1 MKKSLM
7 MLIVAALLV
16 GCVSKSA
23 ENKEQ
28 EAVAAEPVEKSVL
41 VKTAVANTQVIEVM
55 ETYTSEIKPY
65 KQNDITPAVAG
76 LHISQIKVD
85 VGDHVR
91 KGQVLVV
98 MDQTTLKQQELN
110 LATLEDNYNRMKP
123 VHEAGGVS
131 DQQITQL
138 ENQLNLQREV
148 VENLRKNSTLLSP
161 ISGVVTARNFE
172 AGDLFAQMPILH
184 IMQINQLKVMANV
197 SEQFYTGVKVGDKV
211 SIEVD
216 IFPGEQFE
224 GRVSR
229 INPALDAATRTF
241 GVEITIPNS
250 NERLRPGMYA
260 RATFQMGERENV
272 MIPDQA
278 LQKQAGSSERFVYV
292 IKDGVAEYR
301 FVKDGRRVGDMI
313 EILEGLEPGEEVAT
327 TSFTRLMSGQKVEVK
342 NE

>member
-1 MKKSLM
+1 MKKSLT
-7 MLIVAALLV
+7 MLIAAFALM
-16 GCVSKSA
+16 GCASNST
-23 ENKEQ
+23 ENKQ
-28 EAVAAEPVEKSVL
+28 TTAPVEEPAVI
-41 VKTAVANTQVIEVM
+41 VKTATAELQSVNVT

-65 KQNDITPAVAG
+65 KENDITPAVAG
-76 LHISQIKVD
+76 LHISKIKVD

-110 LATLEDNYNRMKP
+110 LATTEDSYNRMKP

-131 DQQITQL
+131 DQQMIQL

-148 VENLRKNSTLLSP
+148 VENLRKNSTILSP
-161 ISGVVTARNFE
+161 ITGIVTARNFE
-172 AGDLFAQMPILH
+172 SGDLFAQMPILH
-184 IMQINQLKVMANV
+184 IMQINKLKVMANV
-197 SEQFYTGVKVGDKV
+197 SEQYYTSVKVGQPV

-216 IFPGEQFE
+216 IFPGEVFE
-224 GRVSR
+224 GKVSR

-241 GVEITIPNS
+241 GVEITIPNGK
-250 NERLRPGMYA
+250 ERLRPGMYA
-260 RATFQMGERENV
+260 RATFSMGERENV

-278 LQKQAGSSERFVYV
+278 LQKQTGSSERYVYV

-301 FVKDGRRVGDMI
+301 FVKDGRRVGDKI
-313 EILEGLEPGEEVAT
+313 EILEGLTAGEQVAT
-327 TSFTRLMSGQKVEVK
+327 TSFTRLINGKKVEVK

>member
-1 MKKSLM
+1 MKKSLT
-7 MLIVAALLV
+7 MLIAAFALV
-16 GCVSKSA
+16 GCASNST
-23 ENKEQ
+23 ENKQ
-28 EAVAAEPVEKSVL
+28 TTAPVEEPAVI
-41 VKTAVANTQVIEVM
+41 VKTATAELQSVNVT

-65 KQNDITPAVAG
+65 KENDITPAVAG
-76 LHISQIKVD
+76 LHISKIKVD

-110 LATLEDNYNRMKP
+110 LATTEDSYNRMKP

-131 DQQITQL
+131 DQQMIQL

-148 VENLRKNSTLLSP
+148 VENLRKNSTILSP
-161 ISGVVTARNFE
+161 ITGIVTARNFE
-172 AGDLFAQMPILH
+172 SGDLFAQMPILH
-184 IMQINQLKVMANV
+184 IMQINKLKVMANV
-197 SEQFYTGVKVGDKV
+197 SEQYYTSVKVGQPV

-216 IFPGEQFE
+216 IFPGEVFE
-224 GRVSR
+224 GKVSR

-241 GVEITIPNS
+241 GVEITIPNGK
-250 NERLRPGMYA
+250 ERLRPGMYA
-260 RATFQMGERENV
+260 RATFSMGERENV

-278 LQKQAGSSERFVYV
+278 LQKQTGSSERYVYV

-301 FVKDGRRVGDMI
+301 FVKDGRRVGDKI
-313 EILEGLEPGEEVAT
+313 EILEGLTAGEQVAT
-327 TSFTRLMSGQKVEVK
+327 TSFTRLISGKKVEVK

>member
-1 MKKSLM
+1 
-7 MLIVAALLV
+7 MLIAAFALM
-16 GCVSKSA
+16 GCASNST
-23 ENKEQ
+23 ENKQ
-28 EAVAAEPVEKSVL
+28 TTAPVEEPAVI
-41 VKTAVANTQVIEVM
+41 VKTATAELQSVNVT

-65 KQNDITPAVAG
+65 KENDITPAVAG
-76 LHISQIKVD
+76 LHISKIKVD

-110 LATLEDNYNRMKP
+110 LATTEDSYNRMKP

-131 DQQITQL
+131 DQQMIQL

-148 VENLRKNSTLLSP
+148 VENLRKNSTILSP
-161 ISGVVTARNFE
+161 ITGIVTARNFE
-172 AGDLFAQMPILH
+172 SGDLFAQMPILH
-184 IMQINQLKVMANV
+184 IMQINKLKVMANV
-197 SEQFYTGVKVGDKV
+197 SEQYYTSVKVGQPV

-216 IFPGEQFE
+216 IFPGEVFE
-224 GRVSR
+224 GKVSR

-241 GVEITIPNS
+241 GVEITIPNGK
-250 NERLRPGMYA
+250 ERLRPGMYA
-260 RATFQMGERENV
+260 RATFSMGERENV

-278 LQKQAGSSERFVYV
+278 LQKQTGSSERYVYV

-301 FVKDGRRVGDMI
+301 FVKDGRRVGDKI
-313 EILEGLEPGEEVAT
+313 ESLEGRTAGEQVAT
-327 TSFTRLMSGQKVEVK
+327 TSFTRLISGKKVEVK

>member
-7 MLIVAALLV
+7 MLIAAVAFV
-16 GCVSKSA
+16 GCASQNTENKQQTAESA
-23 ENKEQ
+23 E
-28 EAVAAEPVEKSVL
+28 AAVL
-41 VKTAVANTQVIEVM
+41 VKTAVADTRAVEIT

-65 KQNDITPAVAG
+65 KENDITPAVAG

-85 VGDHVR
+85 VGDRVN
-91 KGQVLVV
+91 KGQVIVV

-148 VENLRKNSTLLSP
+148 VENLRKNSTILSP
-161 ISGVVTARNFE
+161 ISGIVTARNFE
-172 AGDLFAQMPILH
+172 SGDLFAQMPILH
-184 IMQINQLKVMANV
+184 IMQINRLKVMANV
-197 SEQFYTGVKVGDKV
+197 SEQYYTNVKVGDKV
-211 SIEVD
+211 DIEVD
-216 IFPGEQFE
+216 IFPGEIFE
-224 GRVSR
+224 GKVSR

-241 GVEITIPNS
+241 GVEITIPNGR
-250 NERLRPGMYA
+250 ERLRPGMYA
-260 RATFQMGERENV
+260 RATFNMGVRENV

-278 LQKQAGSSERFVYV
+278 LQKQVGSSERFVYV

-313 EILEGLEPGEEVAT
+313 EIIEGLEPGEEVAT
-327 TSFTRLMSGQKVEVK
+327 TSFTRLMSGQEVEVK

>member
-1 MKKSLM
+1 
-7 MLIVAALLV
+7 MLIAAFALM
-16 GCVSKSA
+16 GCASNST
-23 ENKEQ
+23 ENKQ
-28 EAVAAEPVEKSVL
+28 TTVPVEEPAVI
-41 VKTAVANTQVIEVM
+41 VKTATAELQSVNVT

-65 KQNDITPAVAG
+65 KENDITPAVAG
-76 LHISQIKVD
+76 LHISKIKVD

-110 LATLEDNYNRMKP
+110 LATTEDSYNRMKP

-131 DQQITQL
+131 DQQMIQL

-148 VENLRKNSTLLSP
+148 VENLRKNSTILSP
-161 ISGVVTARNFE
+161 ITGIVTARNFE
-172 AGDLFAQMPILH
+172 SGDLFAQMPILH
-184 IMQINQLKVMANV
+184 IMQINKLKVMANV
-197 SEQFYTGVKVGDKV
+197 SEQYYTSVKVGQPV

-216 IFPGEQFE
+216 IFPGEVFE
-224 GRVSR
+224 GKVSR

-241 GVEITIPNS
+241 GVEITIPNGK
-250 NERLRPGMYA
+250 ERLRPGMYA
-260 RATFQMGERENV
+260 RATFSMGERENV

-278 LQKQAGSSERFVYV
+278 LQKQTGSSERYVYV

-301 FVKDGRRVGDMI
+301 FVKDGRRVGDKI
-313 EILEGLEPGEEVAT
+313 EILEGLTAGEQVAT
-327 TSFTRLMSGQKVEVK
+327 TSFTRLISGKKVEVK

>member
-1 MKKSLM
+1 MKKSLT
-7 MLIVAALLV
+7 MLIAAFALM
-16 GCVSKSA
+16 GCASNST
-23 ENKEQ
+23 ENKQ
-28 EAVAAEPVEKSVL
+28 TTTPVEEPAVI
-41 VKTAVANTQVIEVM
+41 VKTATAELQSVNVT

-65 KQNDITPAVAG
+65 KENDITPAVAG
-76 LHISQIKVD
+76 LHISKIKVD

-110 LATLEDNYNRMKP
+110 LATAEDSYNRMKP

-131 DQQITQL
+131 DQQMIQL

-148 VENLRKNSTLLSP
+148 VENLRKNSTILSP
-161 ISGVVTARNFE
+161 ITGIVTARNFE
-172 AGDLFAQMPILH
+172 SGDLFAQMPILH
-184 IMQINQLKVMANV
+184 IMQINKLKVMANV
-197 SEQFYTGVKVGDKV
+197 SEQYYTSVKVGQPV

-216 IFPGEQFE
+216 IFPGEVFE
-224 GRVSR
+224 GKVSR

-241 GVEITIPNS
+241 GVEITIPNGK
-250 NERLRPGMYA
+250 ERLRPGMYA
-260 RATFQMGERENV
+260 RATFSMGERENV

-278 LQKQAGSSERFVYV
+278 LQKQTGSSERYVYV

-301 FVKDGRRVGDMI
+301 FVKDGRRVGDKI
-313 EILEGLEPGEEVAT
+313 EILEGLTAGEQVAT
-327 TSFTRLMSGQKVEVK
+327 TSFTRLISGKKVEVK

>member
-1 MKKSLM
+1 
-7 MLIVAALLV
+7 MLIAAFALM
-16 GCVSKSA
+16 GCASNST
-23 ENKEQ
+23 ENKQ
-28 EAVAAEPVEKSVL
+28 TTAPVEEPAVI
-41 VKTAVANTQVIEVM
+41 VKTATAELQSVNVT

-65 KQNDITPAVAG
+65 KENDITPAVAG
-76 LHISQIKVD
+76 LHISKIKVD

-110 LATLEDNYNRMKP
+110 LATTEDSYNRMKP

-131 DQQITQL
+131 DQQMIQL

-148 VENLRKNSTLLSP
+148 VENLRKNSTILSP
-161 ISGVVTARNFE
+161 ITGIVTARNFE
-172 AGDLFAQMPILH
+172 SGDLFAQMPILH
-184 IMQINQLKVMANV
+184 IMQINKLKVMANV
-197 SEQFYTGVKVGDKV
+197 SEQYYTSVKVGQPV

-216 IFPGEQFE
+216 IVPGEVFE
-224 GRVSR
+224 GKVSR

-241 GVEITIPNS
+241 GVEITIPNGK
-250 NERLRPGMYA
+250 ERLRPGMYA
-260 RATFQMGERENV
+260 RATFSMGERENV

-278 LQKQAGSSERFVYV
+278 LQKQTGSSERYVYV

-301 FVKDGRRVGDMI
+301 FVKDGRRVGDKI
-313 EILEGLEPGEEVAT
+313 EILEGLTAGEQVAT
-327 TSFTRLMSGQKVEVK
+327 TSFTRLISGKKVEVK